1 MQSELS
7 CKRQIRLLRDHP
19 RRVSCLQ
26 KVIITAVSSSQRP
39 SRKTL
44 WNPSLW
50 NECWRKFVQTVT
62 VVATPKSRIVEV
74 TKRSVNNFR
83 PLRWLLDDYYTFNVE
98 ASSCLENVFQ
108 RHESKGNNLDR
119 VSLSRASVWPMITTK
134 VLMWLKCIN
143 RRMLATPKARDP
155 WCIEIKRDLPQE
167 IFSHI
172 KDAIRKGVSAFGVSV
187 EDSVVKFTHRNG
199 LFHVF
204 QSRCTCGW
212 GQAFYNLF
220 WSQANEG
227 YAMPLWIVEWIWV
240 WISWLRHC
248 MIWLWYAWEEQVMGD
263 WHPRQCHV
271 AIYCKINWVCF
282 LLYTIEQVCFR
293 SVFLITSSQ
302 GGESCWGWRFYFSSK
317 FPPRGTE
324 WLKSGQVP
332 SCGKVY
338 FPFWVHSLGK
348 FVSQMPEGG
357 TGQILR
363 EMPHVY
369 LFPCV

>member
-26 KVIITAVSSSQRP
+26 KVIITAVGSSQRP

-44 WNPSLW
+44 WHPSLW

-108 RHESKGNNLDR
+108 RHESKGNNMDR

-282 LLYTIEQVCFR
+282 LLYTIEQVYV
-293 SVFLITSSQ
+293 SEVF
-302 GGESCWGWRFYFSSK
+302 F
-317 FPPRGTE
+317 
-324 WLKSGQVP
+324 
-332 SCGKVY
+332 
-338 FPFWVHSLGK
+338 
-348 FVSQMPEGG
+348 
-357 TGQILR
+357 
-363 EMPHVY
+363 
-369 LFPCV
+369 